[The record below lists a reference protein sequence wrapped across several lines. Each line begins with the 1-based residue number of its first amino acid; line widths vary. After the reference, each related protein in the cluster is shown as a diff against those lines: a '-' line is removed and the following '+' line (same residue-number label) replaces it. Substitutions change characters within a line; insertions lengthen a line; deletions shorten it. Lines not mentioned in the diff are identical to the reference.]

1 MGVAAAE
8 KQAADPVARRD
19 CIRKGLI
26 FHVFVVVALLAL
38 LWVVYIAL
46 KLLGNDEE
54 DDYSYHYA
62 EYYYR
67 RRWNNYPW
75 SLTLQLIA
83 TLALLQSVV
92 AHYVSVLPCQK
103 RTHWSVIVIGNVV
116 NVLVFL
122 WLMWLIIAITTP
134 SGGSAV
140 WLLLVTVLVGV
151 AGCISAAALW
161 IFCSQQPRPC
171 EQQHVAG
178 AAPVVGVPVTRS
190 AAEPQPSAPACGQ
203 P

>member
-1 MGVAAAE
+1 MG
-8 KQAADPVARRD
+8 
-19 CIRKGLI
+19 G
-26 FHVFVVVALLAL
+26 
-38 LWVVYIAL
+38 YIAL
-46 KLLGNDEE
+46 KLLSNDE
-54 DDYSYHYA
+54 DDGYYNHYA
-62 EYYYR
+62 EYSYHR
-67 RRWNNYPW
+67 RRNNYPW

-103 RTHWSVIVIGNVV
+103 QTHWSVIVVGNVV
-116 NVLVFL
+116 NCLVFL

-140 WLLLVTVLVGV
+140 WLLLVTILIGV
-151 AGCISAAALW
+151 AGCITAAALW

-178 AAPVVGVPVTRS
+178 AAPDVGVPVTCC
-190 AAEPQPSAPACGQ
+190 AAEPQPSAPTC
-203 P
+203 

>member
-62 EYYYR
+62 EYYYH

-116 NVLVFL
+116 NGLVFL
-122 WLMWLIIAITTP
+122 WLIIAITTP
-134 SGGSAV
+134 SSGSAV

-151 AGCISAAALW
+151 AGCITAAALW
-161 IFCSQQPRPC
+161 VFCSQQARPC
-171 EQQHVAG
+171 EQQVVG
-178 AAPVVGVPVTRS
+178 AAPVVGVSVTSS
-190 AAEPQPSAPACGQ
+190 AAEPHSSAPCCEQ